1 MDERGTD
8 IDGMM
13 ELRSMVHTLRVRND
27 YRPFFP
33 SAYERFIT

>member
-1 MDERGTD
+1 MKKGAD

-13 ELRSMVHTLRVRND
+13 ELRSTVHTLRVRND

-33 SAYERFIT
+33 SAYERVIT